1 MIDFDFNTV
10 IIYNYIHSLHCL
22 HNRSDD
28 LFNLVLNGLNDGGI
42 TGQTAVLKSIP
53 SSAHST

>member
-10 IIYNYIHSLHCL
+10 IIFNSFHSLHCL

-28 LFNLVLNGLNDGGI
+28 LFSLVLNGLNDGGI

-53 SSAHST
+53 SSEHST